1 MAIWEHR
8 DATAAKPG
16 RIEDDPRL
24 AVLAELRIGIEAAHK
39 AINHAER
46 AEQQAAASDAYLA
59 YTKAIMLL
67 TQTQAAMRNA
77 IVQEQFAHLEL
88 LLRRIGLPAE

>member
-1 MAIWEHR
+1 MPSGPNNRQPHLMH
-8 DATAAKPG
+8 TLP
-16 RIEDDPRL
+16 
-24 AVLAELRIGIEAAHK
+24 
-39 AINHAER
+39 
-46 AEQQAAASDAYLA
+46 

-67 TQTQAAMRNA
+67 TQTQAAMRDA